1 MHFMILCMHID
12 PVACLLHTVSVMH
25 VHVLAHS
32 ASTVR
37 MHWTLSTVI
46 ASAITYPVLSNFDKE
61 LMFAHLKELVIYT
74 HLYCDDEERS
84 LVKGSRINVYQ
95 ESLSSE
101 YKNARE
107 VLLNL
112 ISTCSKYLEEW
123 PEHPVLNKVC

>member
-1 MHFMILCMHID
+1 M
-12 PVACLLHTVSVMH
+12 
-25 VHVLAHS
+25 
-32 ASTVR
+32 AS
-37 MHWTLSTVI
+37 S
-46 ASAITYPVLSNFDKE
+46 ITCVVLSNFDQE

-74 HLYCDDEERS
+74 HLYCDAEERN

-107 VLLNL
+107 VLLLL
-112 ISTCSKYLEEW
+112 ISTSNKYLQEW